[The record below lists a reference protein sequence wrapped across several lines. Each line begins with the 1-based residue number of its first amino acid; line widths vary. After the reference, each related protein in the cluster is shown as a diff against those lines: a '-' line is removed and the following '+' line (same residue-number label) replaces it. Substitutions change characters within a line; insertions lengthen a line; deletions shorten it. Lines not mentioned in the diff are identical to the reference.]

1 MPSIENTNDDILSET
16 SYDDEYLTKTA
27 RVAQIKAKYDPL
39 SRGLCYNPLTKKP
52 YPFLV
57 NSQAAK
63 DAELYSVMHSTGQD
77 KEPLKYYF
85 DNKDQYMRFRS
96 SKSRR
101 R

>member
-1 MPSIENTNDDILSET
+1 MPSIEPDNNDIISVSSYEEEYMSKSE
-16 SYDDEYLTKTA
+16 
-27 RVAQIKAKYDPL
+27 RVTQIKQKYDPL
-39 SRGLCYNPLTKKP
+39 SKGFCYNPLTKKP
-52 YPFLV
+52 YSYLV

-63 DAELYSVMHSTGQD
+63 DALYSVMHGTGQD

-85 DNKDQYMRFRS
+85 DNKKQYDRYRS

>member
-1 MPSIENTNDDILSET
+1 MPSIEKNNDDILSET
-16 SYDDEYLTKTA
+16 SDNEVYLTKAA
-27 RVAQIKAKYDPL
+27 RIEQIKANYDPL

-52 YPFLV
+52 YPFQV

-63 DAELYSVMHSTGQD
+63 DAELYCVMHSTGQD